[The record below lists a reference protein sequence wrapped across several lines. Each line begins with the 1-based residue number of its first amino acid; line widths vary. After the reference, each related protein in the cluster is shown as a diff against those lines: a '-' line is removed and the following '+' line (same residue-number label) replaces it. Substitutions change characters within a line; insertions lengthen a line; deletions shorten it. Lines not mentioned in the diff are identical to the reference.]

1 MIKDSAALHHAIYSH
16 QHLDGSLA
24 EGDILCRKGLMRNT
38 SFFRAKNR
46 RVRRAA
52 LGGGERQ
59 S

>member
-1 MIKDSAALHHAIYSH
+1 MYSH

-24 EGDILCRKGLMRNT
+24 EGDILFRKGLMRNT

-46 RVRRAA
+46 SMRRAV
-52 LGGGERQ
+52 LGGWERQ

>member
-1 MIKDSAALHHAIYSH
+1 MIKDSAALHHAMYSH

-52 LGGGERQ
+52 LGGGER
-59 S
+59 